1 MVKYIFVKIYQN
13 LADVIG
19 LLDAGKVGVI
29 PTDTVY
35 GLVARAADEQAVAR
49 LYALKSREQ
58 KPGTIIAASVEQLV
72 ELGLKHRYMKPVEHY
87 WPNSLS
93 VIIPSEGLIHLHQG
107 KYSLA
112 VRIPANKLIQ
122 DFLAQTGP
130 LLTSS
135 ANHAGEPTS
144 VTVAQA
150 QGYFNNE
157 VDFYVDGGDLSGHKS
172 STIIRVV
179 DDAIEVLREGAVT
192 INEKGEIT
200 P

>member
-1 MVKYIFVKIYQN
+1 MKVYQS
-13 LADVIG
+13 
-19 LLDAGKVGVI
+19 LDAVTALLQAGQVGVI

-49 LYALKSREQ
+49 LYELKNREQ

-87 WPNSLS
+87 WPNSIS
-93 VIIPSEGLIHLHQG
+93 VVVPSEGLQYLHVG

-112 VRIPANKLIQ
+112 VRIPGAASLRT
-122 DFLAQTGP
+122 FLAQTGP

-135 ANHAGEPTS
+135 ANQPGEPTS
-144 VTVAQA
+144 TTVSQA
-150 QGYFNNE
+150 HDYFKSG
-157 VDFYVDGGDLSGHKS
+157 VDFYVDGGDLSGHEP

-179 DDAIEVLREGAVT
+179 DDAVEVLRSGAVA
-192 INEKGEIT
+192 INDKGEIET
-200 P
+200 K